1 MVAMERVQKWEGYLA
16 SKGEKLVPASQ
27 HGRGQAADL
36 SRRLI
41 HRDLQHGECQICCT
55 TLFKLEGGG
64 QYGNMMIIK
73 LKKFEEKRKLTSCS
87 VSGFSGFRLQSNRP

>member
-36 SRRLI
+36 SSRLV
-41 HRDLQHGECQICCT
+41 HRDL
-55 TLFKLEGGG
+55 
-64 QYGNMMIIK
+64 
-73 LKKFEEKRKLTSCS
+73 
-87 VSGFSGFRLQSNRP
+87 